1 MRQNKMHKQKAEATA
16 TYYYYYYIYFRH
28 TMYVNKTD
36 FFLKDAY

>member
-16 TYYYYYYIYFRH
+16 TYYIYFRH